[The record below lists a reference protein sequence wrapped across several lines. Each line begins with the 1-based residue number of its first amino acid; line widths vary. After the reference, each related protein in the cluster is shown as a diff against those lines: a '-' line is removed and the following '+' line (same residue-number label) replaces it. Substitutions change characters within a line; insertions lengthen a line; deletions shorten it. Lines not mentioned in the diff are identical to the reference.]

1 MKRINSHGGD
11 PLVGEACLNWLLTT
25 RILAKKW
32 GMGVEGPIRF
42 ILYTINFKQRR
53 QAEIDKQGAPSGRVW
68 ATIEE
73 VSMEQ
78 SQNGLPEF

>member
-1 MKRINSHGGD
+1 
-11 PLVGEACLNWLLTT
+11 
-25 RILAKKW
+25 
-32 GMGVEGPIRF
+32 MGVEGPIRF

-53 QAEIDKQGAPSGRVW
+53 QVEIDKQGAPSGRVW